1 MTAFRLEG
9 IIPPILTPFDERG
22 EIYEEGLRKL
32 VDFCLP
38 YVGGFYPCGSYGSG
52 PLMEV
57 SERKRVPQ
65 IVVDQVK
72 GKVPVVIHV
81 GSTST
86 RTAVALAQHAES
98 IGADAVAAVPGY
110 YYRLGEKDI
119 ILHYETLVKAVS
131 IPVYAYNNPKLTG
144 NPISPALLDRLA
156 EVGVHGVKDSSFSI
170 ITFEQF
176 MRTVKDPDF
185 DYVIGTEALMLHAFV
200 LGAHACISGLANAMP
215 ELMAEYYEAA
225 KTFDMAKAVPLQAK
239 VQHARDIMHIGAS
252 VPTAYAMLKIR
263 GFDAGQPRMPFR
275 PLDANK
281 YAKVQAA
288 MKEAGYI

>member
-1 MTAFRLEG
+1 MTALHLEG
-9 IIPPILTPFDERG
+9 IIPPILTPFDKRG
-22 EIYEEGLRKL
+22 EIYEKGLRRL

-57 SERKRVPQ
+57 SERKRVAQ

-72 GKVPVVIHV
+72 GKVPVVVHV

-98 IGADAVAAVPGY
+98 VGADAVAAVPGY
-110 YYRLGEKDI
+110 YYHLGEMDI
-119 ILHYETLVKAVS
+119 IAHYEALTKSVS
-131 IPVYAYNNPKLTG
+131 ISVYAYNNPKLTG
-144 NPISPALLDRLA
+144 NPISPELLARLA

-170 ITFEQF
+170 LTFEQF

-185 DYVIGTEALMLHAFV
+185 DYIIGTEALMLPAFV
-200 LGAHACISGLANAMP
+200 FGARACISGLANAMP
-215 ELMAEYYEAA
+215 ELMAEYYEAVNA
-225 KTFDMAKAVPLQAK
+225 LDMAKAVPLQAK

-263 GFDAGQPRMPFR
+263 SLDVGQPRMPFR
-275 PLDANK
+275 TLDADK
-281 YAKVQAA
+281 YAKVKAA
-288 MKEAGYI
+288 MKEAGYV